1 MRRSQPMPATKLLPI
16 GTAIKYGSG
25 NWRVAAIAWLGER
38 YYFLVRGPR
47 EVAMIP
53 ADIVERD
60 NQELLLE
67 VTVRR

>member
-1 MRRSQPMPATKLLPI
+1 MTATAKILPI
-16 GTAIKYGSG
+16 GVAIKYGSG
-25 NWRVAAIAWLGER
+25 NWRIAAVAYLGER

-60 NQELLLE
+60 NEELLLE
-67 VTVRR
+67 ITTKQ